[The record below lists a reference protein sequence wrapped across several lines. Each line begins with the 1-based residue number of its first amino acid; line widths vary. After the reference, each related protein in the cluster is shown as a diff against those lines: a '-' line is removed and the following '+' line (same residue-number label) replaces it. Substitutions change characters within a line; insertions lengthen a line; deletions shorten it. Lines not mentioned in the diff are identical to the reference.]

1 MISTL
6 AGYAGG
12 TFNFIWM
19 GKPSG
24 ILSNDLFMA
33 SCITAFV
40 LVNYTPFDIG
50 YKLMNTFPFALV
62 TVVFSQLFRSLGLCK
77 FCYFAYEAFSE
88 TPSAYYPT
96 PVFGPILYATLLGN
110 MGGFVLKGLEGHIAN
125 GVPWPVQNGVFCA
138 SLYHFFVHDADGFI
152 GQFLRK
158 TIPVAKF
165 LDLDDKTFAVC
176 FVGFFMQA
184 TGIIQMPQ
192 FLGPTFTPFGQAL
205 LNPFYDSTTWAVGKT
220 ESKYSQAQAAK
231 AKVESKERGMPA
243 AISQNGDTDTNGIAA
258 MKKKRK
264 KKKKTN

>member
-1 MISTL
+1 
-6 AGYAGG
+6 
-12 TFNFIWM
+12 
-19 GKPSG
+19 
-24 ILSNDLFMA
+24 MA

-62 TVVFSQLFRSLGLCK
+62 TVVFAQLFRSLGLCK

-110 MGGFVLKGLEGHIAN
+110 MGGFVLKGLEGHVAN

-231 AKVESKERGMPA
+231 TKVESKERGMPA
-243 AISQNGDTDTNGIAA
+243 AISQNGDADTNGIAA